1 MVFSFSL
8 QSNLNST
15 MRARG
20 QKLKVALR
28 QNLVLALIETMARTG
43 RTLANPDGVDANFV
57 YRTDFVVNFWGF

>member
-15 MRARG
+15 TKACS
-20 QKLKVALR
+20 QILKVALS

-43 RTLANPDGVDANFV
+43 KTLANLDGVDANFV
-57 YRTDFVVNFWGF
+57 DSFYSGGLV